1 MLRKTF
7 LPFSLMA
14 IGAVS
19 PAHAALPEPV
29 KAMVTA
35 AIESGN
41 DAEIKSVVKFAK
53 LTHPDDSAEI
63 DTMLAPYK
71 AEQAQLAK
79 AKKERVEAEKLAKME
94 APFFDNWSGE
104 GELGGFR
111 NTGNSDNVG
120 ISAGLRL
127 LKDAV
132 KWRLK
137 FRARADYQRNNGL
150 TSKEQFSAALEPEY
164 KMSDRLFFFGLT
176 QYERDRL
183 QGFSSRYTLSAGVG
197 YTVIKEKDIQLDVK
211 AGPAWRLTEYTDGG
225 TDSGLAGLVGMDLA
239 WQIAKKIKLTQGAGA
254 TLASDARSL
263 SSATAIFSSGT
274 NTLTARTAVD
284 AKISGKLS
292 ARLSYVVE
300 HETNPP
306 EGHDK
311 TDTLSRAT
319 LVYDF

>member
-1 MLRKTF
+1 MLRMIA
-7 LPFSLMA
+7 LPIPVALASVTA
-14 IGAVS
+14 

-29 KAMVTA
+29 KAMVKA

-41 DAEIKSVVKFAK
+41 DAEIQSVVKFAK

-63 DTMLAPYK
+63 DTMLTPYNEK
-71 AEQAQLAK
+71 KAQLAE
-79 AKKERVEAEKLAKME
+79 AKKQQAEEKKLAKME

-120 ISAGLRL
+120 LSAGLKL
-127 LKDAV
+127 VKDAV

-137 FRARADYQRNNGL
+137 LHARADYQRNNGS

-164 KMSDRLFFFGLT
+164 KMNDRLFFFGLT
-176 QYERDRL
+176 QYDRDRL
-183 QGFSSRYTLSAGVG
+183 QGVSARYTLSGGIG
-197 YTVIKEKDIQLDVK
+197 YTVIKEDDIRLDVK
-211 AGPAWRLTEYTDGG
+211 AGPAWRLTEYIGGG
-225 TDSGLAGLVGMDLA
+225 TDSGLAGLIGMDMA
-239 WQIAKKIKLTQGAGA
+239 WQIAERVKLTQGAGA
-254 TLASDARSL
+254 TIASDAQSL

-274 NTLTARTAVD
+274 NTLTAKTAID

-306 EGHDK
+306 VGRKK